1 MREANN
7 KSELLPPFLI
17 SSLVIVIILIALLWF
32 KHLYKISA
40 SRGPL
45 INTEEESP
53 FNPQPQT
60 PQQEPIPSSPAN
72 TAGTS
77 TTELRIQ
84 RLIRKKKPGSSLAP
98 SSTSFSQ
105 DLGYRRQS
113 CETMHKFPDSPV
125 VSQDELQ
132 DFGASNSVPSG
143 TSTLF
148 PSSSGGRSGNDYRT
162 QQSIPLREL
171 TRDQTHKLNN
181 PHPYYGHKGE
191 SYQQNNPYGRYACR
205 QDEFYRNNSTP
216 TGPFGTVGSDTVR
229 ETESSSRDFSST
241 GSTHQLR
248 EEHMRSS
255 PERSKYTHPSYE
267 RRESRS
273 PPRSGE
279 GESFH
284 SSLRPD
290 PLCIHKARSSPL
302 PSISPSDRYTCGM
315 AQPESSK
322 DASQRSARYDFKSRS
337 SLEYRHPRQDWLSQ
351 AQVGSVRNDSK
362 WRQKEAITRGEDG
375 LRTFEGSR
383 TFSIERSRSHPFG
396 KQHNRD
402 NTQISST
409 SATRHDN
416 PGTAERPEEPYPIS
430 AGQTPVAYGLPPG
443 SARPLAE
450 FVNDTDENKVER
462 KLNLLDLVSQLR
474 DRDV

>member
-17 SSLVIVIILIALLWF
+17 SSLVIVVILIVLLWF

-53 FNPQPQT
+53 FNPQSQT
-60 PQQEPIPSSPAN
+60 PQQEVPSSPAN
-72 TAGTS
+72 TAGIS

-84 RLIRKKKPGSSLAP
+84 RLIQNKKPGSSLTP
-98 SSTSFSQ
+98 SSTSFNQ
-105 DLGYRRQS
+105 DPGYRRQS
-113 CETMHKFPDSPV
+113 YETMHKFPDSPV

-132 DFGASNSVPSG
+132 DFGASNSAPSG
-143 TSTLF
+143 TTTLF

-171 TRDQTHKLNN
+171 TRDQTRKSNN

-191 SYQQNNPYGRYACR
+191 SYQQNNPYGRYAYR
-205 QDEFYRNNSTP
+205 QDGFYQNNSTP
-216 TGPFGTVGSDTVR
+216 TGPFGTMGSDTVR
-229 ETESSSRDFSST
+229 ETESNSRDFSYT
-241 GSTHQLR
+241 GSTRQLR
-248 EEHMRSS
+248 EEQMRNF
-255 PERSKYTHPSYE
+255 PERFKYAHPRYE
-267 RRESRS
+267 RNESRS
-273 PPRSGE
+273 PPRSGG

-302 PSISPSDRYTCGM
+302 PSVPPSDEYASGM

-322 DASQRSARYDFKSRS
+322 DASQRSARYDFKGRS
-337 SLEYRHPRQDWLSQ
+337 SPEYRHPRQDWLAQ
-351 AQVGSVRNDSK
+351 AQVGSVRNDSIWK
-362 WRQKEAITRGEDG
+362 QKEAITRGKDG

-383 TFSIERSRSHPFG
+383 SFSIERSRSHPFG
-396 KQHNRD
+396 KQHNRES
-402 NTQISST
+402 THLSST
-409 SATRHDN
+409 SATRHDI
-416 PGTAERPEEPYPIS
+416 PRTDERPEETYPIS
-430 AGQTPVAYGLPPG
+430 AGQTPAAYGLPPG
-443 SARPLAE
+443 STRPHAE
-450 FVNDTDENKVER
+450 LVDEADENKMER

-474 DRDV
+474 DRDI